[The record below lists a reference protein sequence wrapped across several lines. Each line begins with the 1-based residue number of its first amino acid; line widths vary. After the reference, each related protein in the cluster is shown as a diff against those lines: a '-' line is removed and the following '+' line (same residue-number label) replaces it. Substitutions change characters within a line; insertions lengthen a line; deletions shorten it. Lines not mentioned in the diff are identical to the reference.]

1 LVSVEKGTWVQVQAL
16 DIPSDGLIVWLR
28 DFGQVKLFR
37 TYLKDQARHYVMYLP
52 DDKDAPNDGEKFDTL
67 KQVEFDKPHSQHW
80 QIEQYHRAIKQVC
93 NIESFQVR
101 GKTAVKNH
109 LFAAICGYVELQRLK
124 AVDVISNCYK
134 LRRELFNEII
144 ASFIEVFAQG
154 KEHLNPKFLTVVNA

>member
-1 LVSVEKGTWVQVQAL
+1 LV
-16 DIPSDGLIVWLR
+16 VWLC

-37 TYLKDQARHYVMYLP
+37 TYLKDQARHYAMYLP
-52 DDKDAPNDGEKFDTL
+52 DDIDSPNYGEKFDAL
-67 KQVEFDKPHSQHW
+67 NQIEFDKMHSQHW
-80 QIEQYHRAIKQVC
+80 QIEHRTIKQVC

-109 LFAAICGYVELQRLK
+109 LFTAICGYVELQQLR

-144 ASFIEVFAQG
+144 ASFIETFVQG
-154 KEHLNPKFLTVVNA
+154 KEHLNPKFQAVVTA